1 MSALEAMAAEFLAQ
15 ERIAVAGVSRH
26 DANAPAN
33 LIYRKLRSAGRQVFA
48 LNPHADSVEGGPC
61 YANLRVIPGGVS
73 LVVVATP
80 PQAAE
85 AIVRECAE
93 LGIPRV
99 WLHRSIGQGSV
110 TSEAVALC
118 RERGIQVIPGA
129 CPMMFCQPVDF
140 PHKCMRWILRVTGS
154 LPKCAGS
161 SSG

>member
-1 MSALEAMAAEFLAQ
+1 MSLIDVMAAEFLAQ

-33 LIYRKLRSAGRQVFA
+33 LIYRKLRSAGRRVFA
-48 LNPHADSVEGGPC
+48 LNPQASSVEGETC
-61 YANLRVIPGGVS
+61 YATLHAIPGGVD

-85 AIVRECAE
+85 MVVRECAE

-110 TSEAVALC
+110 TPEAVALC
-118 RERGIQVIPGA
+118 QERGIRVIPGA
-129 CPMMFCQPVDF
+129 CQMMFCQPVDF
-140 PHKCMRWILRVTGS
+140 PHKCMRWVLRVTGN
-154 LPKCAGS
+154 LPKCVE
-161 SSG
+161 